1 MSGETRQ
8 APKYQQVYSALRRDI
23 QSGRLASGDR
33 LPSEAD
39 LVRLFGASRITVG
52 RAVRDLQAAGLVER
66 RAGSGTFV
74 RSAQK
79 SAGLSFGLLIPD
91 LGDTEIFEPI
101 CQGMMASP
109 LAAEH
114 ALVWGSITTTGSKPD
129 DAWRLCRQYIER
141 RVSGVFFAPLEL
153 AAEKDD
159 VNARIARA
167 LDEAGIPVVLLDR
180 TVVPYPRRGH
190 HDLVGIDNRR
200 AGYVITEHLLTLGA
214 RRMAFVALPNAAA
227 TVDARAAGFREALYA
242 AGVPVEPALVQRL
255 DPEDAAAVRQLMK
268 SLAPDGIVCA
278 NDRTAARLM
287 RTLIGLGARVPEDVR
302 LVGID
307 DADFAELLPV
317 PLTTLR
323 QPSRQIGDAA
333 LATMLQRIARRDLPT
348 RDILLHCELVVAR
361 RVVDG
366 ARRHVLRATVLGAT
380 CSTCYVLRAACP
392 CHVPRATCHVP
403 TCACHVH
410 VPRAR
415 AHVRTQHV
423 HVHVRTC
430 RHVARA
436 RRTWHVRHV
445 ARSTSHVARGTWH
458 EHVARRTSST

>member
-1 MSGETRQ
+1 MAGGTRQ

-23 QSGRLASGDR
+23 QSGRLAGGDR

-74 RSAQK
+74 KHAERSP
-79 SAGLSFGLLIPD
+79 GLSFGLLIPD

-114 ALVWGSITTTGSKPD
+114 ALVWGSISSTGSKAD
-129 DAWRLCRQYIER
+129 DAWQLCRQYIER

-167 LDEAGIPVVLLDR
+167 LDAAGIPVVLLDR

-214 RRMAFVALPNAAA
+214 RRLVFVAMANAAA

-242 AGVPVEPALVQRL
+242 GQGEHEALYATVVPVQPSLVQRL
-255 DPEDAAAVRQLMK
+255 DPGDAAAVSRLMK
-268 SLAPDGIVCA
+268 SLTPEGIVCA
-278 NDRTAARLM
+278 NDRTAAGLM
-287 RTLIGLGARVPEDVR
+287 RTLIGLGFRVPEDVR

-333 LATMLQRIARRDLPT
+333 LAAMLQRIARRDLPT
-348 RDILLHCELVVAR
+348 RDILLHCELVVR
-361 RVVDG
+361 KSCG
-366 ARRHVLRATVLGAT
+366 A
-380 CSTCYVLRAACP
+380 
-392 CHVPRATCHVP
+392 
-403 TCACHVH
+403 
-410 VPRAR
+410 
-415 AHVRTQHV
+415 
-423 HVHVRTC
+423 
-430 RHVARA
+430 
-436 RRTWHVRHV
+436 
-445 ARSTSHVARGTWH
+445 
-458 EHVARRTSST
+458 